1 MDQAV
6 FSGNDA
12 ATGAGAAL
20 AAADRRLSAAAEVLE
35 RLVVMGPS
43 RCLDDETVARVRA
56 LIGDLAVQV
65 AGHDHALI
73 APLHAMLAGN
83 RAVLTHCHALAA
95 EWYLASAVA
104 GRLTLDPVLP
114 PLVQRHAATM
124 MDLIAAQARWFEAMR
139 GMRLVPGDLP
149 ADLYNLAQATA
160 GAARA
165 DHAIADSGPQR
176 VDGGEGRLALLH
188 HAIAGL
194 GDDLDR
200 ALRVDEAGVSL
211 FFTALAIASGHPR
224 ETVVLAAVE
233 DDPVRLALLLC
244 ATGLAR
250 DDVVRQLLI
259 LRPDA
264 DAGLAD
270 SAHGALAA
278 EALLGAVR

>member
-1 MDQAV
+1 
-6 FSGNDA
+6 
-12 ATGAGAAL
+12 
-20 AAADRRLSAAAEVLE
+20 
-35 RLVVMGPS
+35 MGPS

-56 LIGDLAVQV
+56 LIGDLAVQA

-83 RAVLTHCHALAA
+83 RAVLTHCQALAA
-95 EWYLASAVA
+95 EWHLAAAVA
-104 GRLTLDPVLP
+104 ARLALDPVLP
-114 PLVQRHAATM
+114 PLVQHHAATM
-124 MDLIAAQARWFEAMR
+124 MDLIAAQTRWFEAMR
-139 GMRLVPGDLP
+139 RMGLVPGDLP
-149 ADLYNLAQATA
+149 ADLHNLVQATA
-160 GAARA
+160 SAARA
-165 DHAIADSGPQR
+165 DHAIAESRTDRPDG
-176 VDGGEGRLALLH
+176 DGGRGDGGRGDGGRLALLH

-244 ATGLAR
+244 ATGLSR
-250 DDVVRQLLI
+250 DDVARQLLV

-264 DAGLAD
+264 DTALAD

-278 EALLGAVR
+278 EALLGAGR